1 MSDASGDEG
10 NADLDLEEAYAV
22 ETPDD
27 NRDLYGRWASTYE
40 SGFATRHAYVYHE
53 RVAATF
59 AEAAGAD
66 DDPVLDV
73 GCGTGLVGEALRAL
87 GNWAIDGLDL
97 SPEMLDEARRKTA
110 ADDSVVYRDL
120 HVADLTAL
128 LDLDDDTWGAI
139 VSAGTFTHGHVGP
152 DAFDGLYRIARP
164 GALFVVGINPDH
176 FESEGFA
183 DRFRT
188 DIDTGRITAPDYLR
202 VPTYSL
208 GENIDRLS
216 VLAVFRTA

>member
-1 MSDASGDEG
+1 MNGDE
-10 NADLDLEEAYAV
+10 DLDLNEAYAV

-27 NRDLYGRWASTYE
+27 NRDLYGRWATTYE

-59 AEAAGAD
+59 TESVGPD
-66 DDPVLDV
+66 DDPVLDI

-87 GNWAIDGLDL
+87 GDWTIDGLDL
-97 SPEMLDEARRKTA
+97 SLEMLDEARGKTA
-110 ADDSVVYRDL
+110 RDGSPVYRDL
-120 HVADLTAL
+120 HVADLTAPL
-128 LDLDDDTWGAI
+128 EHGDGAWGSI

-152 DAFDGLYRIARP
+152 DAFDELYRIARI

-176 FESEGFA
+176 FEGQGYAGRFA
-183 DRFRT
+183 EDA
-188 DIDTGRITAPDYLR
+188 DAGRITAPDFLR
-202 VPTYSL
+202 VPTYSI
-208 GENIDRLS
+208 GEHIDRLS

>member
-1 MSDASGDEG
+1 MSGDGKE
-10 NADLDLEEAYAV
+10 LDLEEAYAV

-53 RVAATF
+53 RVATTF
-59 AEAAGAD
+59 AGAAGPD
-66 DDPVLDV
+66 DDPVLDI

-87 GNWAIDGLDL
+87 GGWTIDGLDL

-110 ADDSVVYRDL
+110 GDGSPVYHDL
-120 HVADLTAL
+120 HVADLTAPL
-128 LDLDDDTWGAI
+128 GHDDDTWGAI

-152 DAFDGLYRIARP
+152 DAFDELYRIART

-176 FESEGFA
+176 FEGQGYAGRFA
-183 DRFRT
+183 ADA
-188 DIDTGRITAPDYLR
+188 DAGRITAPDYHH

-208 GENIDRLS
+208 GDHVDRLS
-216 VLAVFRTA
+216 VLAVFRTT